1 MKVNIFTICLTT
13 IFGSFCDVCAS
24 GKIDLKNGSDIKEF
38 SFVNN
43 VYKLHKKNFQ
53 EQIFE
58 VVGIVGV
65 ASKQIDLPSRIRNF
79 IAGAKDT
86 NAHRGFNQEKLLK
99 VLNQFDEDYKE
110 LENEIKSEE
119 QKFDEVQKELNSIRG
134 QYESPN
140 LIKTIDVFKSLNNN
154 FISLCQCIRDYD
166 ENKNSWVPV
175 YGYANNTFDL
185 YWNYFLSPNES
196 IRQLIE
202 KKDEI
207 MKIIDS
213 TQEYINNAKQQ
224 IQDAKNAM
232 EQYKSITQNRQ
243 GCDDKM
249 IFDGYKAIRLVCKN
263 ICPTW
268 QEYQSAKMNI
278 EYIKRTN
285 KSYNEKYKILKLSI
299 GGPVRKAL
307 SDGYKEFLCL
317 ANIDREF
324 IQKSLPKIEASKPK
338 DSST

>member
-24 GKIDLKNGSDIKEF
+24 GQIDLKNGSDVKEF

-43 VYKLHKKNFQ
+43 VYKLRKKNFQ

-58 VVGIVGV
+58 VADIVGV

-110 LENEIKSEE
+110 LENEIRSEE

-140 LIKTIDVFKSLNNN
+140 LINTVDALKKLDDCLTRLG
-154 FISLCQCIRDYD
+154 QCVRGYD
-166 ENKNSWVPV
+166 AYGDSPIFVC
-175 YGYANNTFDL
+175 GYANNTFEL
-185 YWNYFLSPNES
+185 YWNYFLNPNES
-196 IRQLIE
+196 IDELIK

-243 GCDDKM
+243 NCDDKM
-249 IFDGYKAIRLVCKN
+249 IFDGYKAIRLVCTN

-285 KSYNEKYKILKLSI
+285 KTYNTKYQILQISI
-299 GGPVRKAL
+299 GGPVRDAL
-307 SDGYKEFLCL
+307 SDGYQEFLDST
-317 ANIDREF
+317 NIDRKF
-324 IQKSLPKIEASKPK
+324 IQNSLPKIEASKPK